1 MFIKR
6 TRRTLRGK
14 TYTNH
19 LLVESVATERGP
31 RHRVVCSL
39 GSLSPAPK
47 AQWLKLAH
55 HLQESLG
62 GQESFLEHSGEQ
74 QALVQKATLAAK
86 GKGQRNAGKDIHID
100 LEQLEVEEARQA
112 GAVHVGHQIWQRLGL
127 DQILAEIGFSHKAC
141 LLTQLMTLNRLIEPS
156 SELAMSEWVRRSA
169 LADILKQDFA
179 ELNKDRLYR
188 NMDRL
193 YGQRGPIEAALRAK
207 EKTLFSL
214 QESILLYDLTS
225 TYFEGL
231 CLSNPKAK
239 LGYSRDKR
247 PDCKQVV
254 VGLVLDGEGFPKAH
268 EIFAG
273 NRSDSTTVGDM
284 LAVLQKRVGKA
295 KDATVVVDRGM
306 ANPENLASIRAAGYH
321 WLVAAPQPERVCY
334 FDQYEEQAGWQEIVR
349 EASPRNEGRH
359 KVRVLVK
366 PAHSPDDSQSV
377 ALCWSEG
384 RTQKDRAI
392 RQKQEIRFLADIEKL
407 AKRIALGRLRTLAK
421 IYEAIGRLKERYP
434 RVARY
439 YELAYDQQQSELSC
453 TQDLQRKQKAESLDG
468 SYLLKSSRNDL
479 SAEDIW
485 RTYVLLS
492 RVEAAFRAMK
502 SPLCERPIFHHLER
516 RVETHIFLCV
526 LAYHLLVCIERAFL
540 DQGIHTSWE
549 TLRTRLS
556 THQVVT
562 VRLPS
567 TDGRVFSIRRDT
579 RPEQI
584 HRDIYRVLRIPER
597 ILSPIKRWDQN
608 SH

>member
-1 MFIKR
+1 LFIKR
-6 TRRTLRGK
+6 TKRTLHGK

-31 RHRVVCSL
+31 RHRVICSL
-39 GSLSPAPK
+39 GSLGPAPK

-55 HLQESLG
+55 HLQESLS

-86 GKGQRNAGKDIHID
+86 AKKQPSAGKDIHID
-100 LEQLEVEEARQA
+100 LEQVEVEEARQA

-127 DQILAEIGFSHKAC
+127 DQILAEVGFGHKTC
-141 LLTQLMTLNRLIEPS
+141 LLTQVMTLNRLIEPS
-156 SELAMSEWVRRSA
+156 SELAMSEWVGRSA

-179 ELNKDRLYR
+179 GLNEDRLYR

-193 YGQRGPIEAALRAK
+193 YGKRGPIEAALCAK
-207 EKTLFSL
+207 EKSLFSL
-214 QESILLYDLTS
+214 KESILLYDLTS

-231 CLSNPKAK
+231 CLSNPKAT
-239 LGYSRDKR
+239 LGYSRDSR

-273 NRSDSTTVGDM
+273 NRSDSTTVGEM
-284 LAVLQKRVGKA
+284 LAVLQKRVGKT

-306 ANPENLASIRAAGYH
+306 ANPENLATIRAAGYH

-349 EASPRNEGRH
+349 EASPRNEGQH

-366 PAHSPDDSQSV
+366 PAQSPDGSQSI

-392 RQKQEIRFLADIEKL
+392 RQKQEIRFLADMEKL
-407 AKRIALGRLRTLAK
+407 GKRIALGRLRTAAK

-439 YELAYDQQQSELSC
+439 YDLAYDQQQSELSC
-453 TQDLQRKQKAESLDG
+453 TEDLERKQKAESLDG
-468 SYLLKSSRNDL
+468 SYLIKSSRNNL
-479 SAEDIW
+479 GAEDIW

-549 TLRTRLS
+549 TLRTQLS

-562 VRLPS
+562 VRLPT
-567 TDGRVFSIRRDT
+567 TDGRAFTIRRDT
-579 RPEQI
+579 RPEQT

-597 ILSPIKRWDQN
+597 ILSPIKRWDPK
-608 SH
+608 

>member
-6 TRRTLRGK
+6 TKRTLRGK

-39 GSLSPAPK
+39 GSLGPAPK

-62 GQESFLEHSGEQ
+62 GQESFLEHSAEE
-74 QALVQKATLAAK
+74 QALAQKASLATK
-86 GKGQRNAGKDIHID
+86 SKKQRGAGKDIHVD
-100 LEQLEVEEARQA
+100 LEQVEVEEARQA

-127 DQILAEIGFSHKAC
+127 DQILAAVGFSHKTC

-156 SELAMSEWVRRSA
+156 SELAMSEWVGRSA
-169 LADILKQDFA
+169 LADILKQDFTG
-179 ELNKDRLYR
+179 LNKDRLYR

-193 YGQRGPIEAALRAK
+193 YGKRGPIEAALCAK
-207 EKTLFSL
+207 EKSLFSL
-214 QESILLYDLTS
+214 KESILLYDLTS

-239 LGYSRDKR
+239 RGYSRDSR

-254 VGLVLDGEGFPKAH
+254 VGLVLDAEGFPKAH

-273 NRSDSTTVGDM
+273 NRNDSTTVGDM
-284 LAVLQKRVGKA
+284 LAVLQARVGKT

-306 ANPENLASIRAAGYH
+306 AKPENLATIRAAGYH

-334 FDQYEEQAGWQEIVR
+334 FDQYEQQAGWQEIVR
-349 EASPRNEGRH
+349 EPSARNEGQH

-366 PAHSPDDSQSV
+366 PAQSPDNSQSI

-392 RQKQEIRFLADIEKL
+392 RQKHEVRFLADTEKL
-407 AKRIALGRLRTLAK
+407 AKRIALGRLRTSAK

-453 TQDLQRKQKAESLDG
+453 SEDLERKQKAESLDG

-485 RTYVLLS
+485 RTYMLLS
-492 RVEAAFRAMK
+492 RVEAAFRAIK

-549 TLRTRLS
+549 TLRVQLS

-562 VRLPS
+562 VRLPT
-567 TDGRVFSIRRDT
+567 TDGRVFTIRRDT

-584 HRDIYRVLRIPER
+584 HRDIYQVLRIPER
-597 ILSPIKRWDQN
+597 ILSPIKRWAPK
-608 SH
+608 

>member
-1 MFIKR
+1 VFIKR
-6 TRRTLRGK
+6 TKRTFRGK

-39 GSLSPAPK
+39 GSLTPAPK
-47 AQWLKLAH
+47 AQWLKLAR
-55 HLQESLG
+55 HLEQSLG
-62 GQESFLEHSGEQ
+62 GQQDLLESSGDE
-74 QALVQKATLAAK
+74 QALVQKAAVAATE
-86 GKGQRNAGKDIHID
+86 GKKKRNAGGDVN
-100 LEQLEVEEARQA
+100 LEEVEVEEAREA

-127 DQILAEIGFSHKAC
+127 DQILSEVGFSHKTS
-141 LLTQLMTLNRLIEPS
+141 LLSQVMTLNRLIEPS
-156 SELAMSEWVRRSA
+156 SELAMSEWVWRSA

-179 ELNKDRLYR
+179 GLNKDRLYR

-193 YGQRGPIEAALRAK
+193 YGKRGPIEAALWAK
-207 EKTLFSL
+207 EKSLFSL
-214 QESILLYDLTS
+214 KESILLYDLTS

-239 LGYSRDKR
+239 LGYSRDSR

-273 NRSDSTTVGDM
+273 NRSDSTTVVDM
-284 LAVLQKRVGKA
+284 LAVLQKRVGKT

-306 ANPENLASIRAAGYH
+306 AKPENLAAIKAAGYH
-321 WLVAAPQPERVCY
+321 WLVAAAQPERVNY

-349 EASPRNEGRH
+349 EPSPRNEGQH

-366 PAHSPDDSQSV
+366 PAQSPDGSQSI

-392 RQKQEIRFLADIEKL
+392 RQKQEVRFLADVEKL
-407 AKRIALGRLRTLAK
+407 AKRVALGRLRTAAK

-439 YELAYDQQQSELSC
+439 YELDYDEQQSQLTWRE
-453 TQDLQRKQKAESLDG
+453 DLQRKQKAESLDG

-479 SAEDIW
+479 SAEEIW
-485 RTYVLLS
+485 RTYILLS
-492 RVEAAFRAMK
+492 RVEAAFHAMK

-540 DQGIHTSWE
+540 EQGIHTSWE
-549 TLRTRLS
+549 TLRRQLS

-562 VRLPS
+562 VRIPIA
-567 TDGRVFSIRRDT
+567 DGRLLCLRRDT
-579 RPEQI
+579 RPEPI
-584 HRDIYRVLRIPER
+584 HCDIYRVLRIPER
-597 ILSPIKRWDQN
+597 IVSPIKKWTQN

>member
-1 MFIKR
+1 LFIKR
-6 TRRTLRGK
+6 TKRTLRGK

-39 GSLSPAPK
+39 GSLAPAPK

-55 HLQESLG
+55 HLQECLG
-62 GQESFLEHSGEQ
+62 GQESLLEHSAQE
-74 QALVQKATLAAK
+74 QALVQKATLVTK
-86 GKGQRNAGKDIHID
+86 GKKKRNAGGDININ
-100 LEQLEVEEARQA
+100 LEEVEVEEARQA

-127 DQILAEIGFSHKAC
+127 DEILAEAGFGHNTR
-141 LLTQLMTLNRLIEPS
+141 LLTQVMTLNRLIEPC
-156 SELAMSEWVRRSA
+156 SELAMSQWVGRSA
-169 LADILKQDFA
+169 LGDLLKEEFS
-179 ELNKDRLYR
+179 ELNEDRLYR

-193 YGQRGPIEAALRAK
+193 YGKRGPIEAALSAK
-207 EKTLFSL
+207 EKSLFSL
-214 QESILLYDLTS
+214 KDSILLYDLTS

-231 CLSNPKAK
+231 CLANPKAK
-239 LGYSRDKR
+239 RGYSRDSR

-273 NRSDSTTVGDM
+273 NRSDSTTVADM
-284 LAVLQKRVGKA
+284 LAILQKRVGKT

-306 ANPENLASIRAAGYH
+306 ANPENLATIQAAGYH

-334 FDQYEEQAGWQEIVR
+334 FEQFEEQEGWQEIVR
-349 EASPRNEGRH
+349 EPSPRNEGQQ
-359 KVRVLVK
+359 KVRVLIK
-366 PAHSPDDSQSV
+366 PAQSPDGSQSI

-392 RQKQEIRFLADIEKL
+392 RQKQEVRFLADTEKL
-407 AKRIALGRLRTLAK
+407 AKRIALGRLRTAAK

-439 YELAYDQQQSELSC
+439 YHMAYEEQKSELSC
-453 TQDLQRKQKAESLDG
+453 REDLQRKQKAESLDG
-468 SYLLKSSRNDL
+468 SYLLKSSRSDL
-479 SAEDIW
+479 RTEDIW
-485 RTYVLLS
+485 RTYVLLT

-540 DQGIHTSWE
+540 EQGIHTSWE
-549 TLRTRLS
+549 TLRSQLS

-562 VRLPS
+562 VRLPT
-567 TDGRVFSIRRDT
+567 TDGRVLTIRRDT

-584 HRDIYRVLRIPER
+584 HRDIYRVLRVPER
-597 ILSPIKRWDQN
+597 ILSPIKRWTQN

>member
-6 TRRTLRGK
+6 TKRTLRGK

-31 RHRVVCSL
+31 RHQVICSL
-39 GSLSPAPK
+39 GSLGPAPK

-55 HLQESLG
+55 HLQDSLG
-62 GQESFLEHSGEQ
+62 GQESFLEHSAEE
-74 QALVQKATLAAK
+74 QALFQKATLAAE
-86 GKGQRNAGKDIHID
+86 GKKKRNAGKNIHID
-100 LEQLEVEEARQA
+100 LEEVEIEEARQA

-127 DQILAEIGFSHKAC
+127 DQILAGVGFSHKTC
-141 LLTQLMTLNRLIEPS
+141 LLSQLMTLNRLIEPS
-156 SELAMSEWVRRSA
+156 SELAMSEWVARSA
-169 LADILKQDFA
+169 LGDILKEDFSQ
-179 ELNKDRLYR
+179 LNEDRLYR

-193 YGQRGPIEAALRAK
+193 YAKRGPIEAALCAK
-207 EKTLFSL
+207 EKALFSL
-214 QESILLYDLTS
+214 KESILLYDLTS

-231 CLSNPKAK
+231 SLSNPKAK
-239 LGYSRDKR
+239 RGYSRDSR

-254 VGLVLDGEGFPKAH
+254 VGLVLDGDGFPKAH

-273 NRSDSTTVGDM
+273 NRSDSTTVGEM
-284 LAVLQKRVGKA
+284 LAVLQKRVGKT

-306 ANPENLASIRAAGYH
+306 ANPENLATIKAAGYH

-349 EASPRNEGRH
+349 EPSPRNEGQH

-366 PAHSPDDSQSV
+366 PAQSSDGSQSI

-392 RQKQEIRFLADIEKL
+392 RQKQEVRFLADIEKL
-407 AKRIALGRLRTLAK
+407 AKRIALGRLRTAAK

-439 YELAYDQQQSELSC
+439 YHIAYDEPQSELSFSE
-453 TQDLQRKQKAESLDG
+453 DVERKQKAESLDG
-468 SYLLKSSRNDL
+468 SYLLKSSRSDL

-502 SPLCERPIFHHLER
+502 SPLCERPIFHRLER

-549 TLRTRLS
+549 TLRSQLS

-562 VRLPS
+562 VRLPT
-567 TDGRVFSIRRDT
+567 TDGRAFTIRRDT

-584 HRDIYRVLRIPER
+584 HRDIYRVLHVPER
-597 ILSPIKRWDQN
+597 ILSPIMRWTQN

>member
-6 TRRTLRGK
+6 TQRTLRGK

-31 RHRVVCSL
+31 RHRVICSL
-39 GSLSPAPK
+39 GSLGPAPK

-55 HLQESLG
+55 HLQNSLG
-62 GQESFLEHSGEQ
+62 GQESFLEHSAEE

-86 GKGQRNAGKDIHID
+86 GRKERNAGNDIGID
-100 LEQLEVEEARQA
+100 LEKVEVEEARQA
-112 GAVHVGHQIWQRLGL
+112 GTVHVGHQFWQRLGL
-127 DQILAEIGFSHKAC
+127 DQILAEVGFSRKTR
-141 LLTQLMTLNRLIEPS
+141 LLTQVMTLNRLIEPS
-156 SELAMSEWVRRSA
+156 SELAMSEWVTRSA
-169 LADILKQDFA
+169 LSDILKEDFSQ
-179 ELNKDRLYR
+179 LNEDRLYR

-193 YGQRGPIEAALRAK
+193 YSKRGQIEAALCAK
-207 EKTLFSL
+207 EKSLFSL

-239 LGYSRDKR
+239 RGYSRDNR

-254 VGLVLDGEGFPKAH
+254 VGLVLDAEGFPRAH

-273 NRSDSTTVGDM
+273 NRSDSTTVADM
-284 LAVLQKRVGKA
+284 LAVLQKRVGKS

-306 ANPENLASIRAAGYH
+306 ANPENLATIQAAGYH
-321 WLVAAPQPERVCY
+321 WLVAAAQPERVCY
-334 FDQYEEQAGWQEIVR
+334 FDQYEEQTGWQEIVR
-349 EASPRNEGRH
+349 EPSPRNEGQR

-366 PAHSPDDSQSV
+366 PAESPDGSQSI

-392 RQKQEIRFLADIEKL
+392 RQKHEVRFLADSEKL
-407 AKRIALGRLRTLAK
+407 AKRIALGRLRTTAK

-439 YELAYDQQQSELSC
+439 YQLAYDEQQGQLSC
-453 TQDLQRKQKAESLDG
+453 REDLERKQRAQSLDG
-468 SYLLKSSRNDL
+468 SYLLKSSRSNL
-479 SAEDIW
+479 GVEDIW
-485 RTYVLLS
+485 RTYILLS

-540 DQGIHTSWE
+540 EQGIHTSWE
-549 TLRTRLS
+549 TLRRQLS

-562 VRLPS
+562 VRLPT
-567 TDGRVFSIRRDT
+567 TDGRAFTIRRDT

-584 HRDIYRVLRIPER
+584 HRDIYRVLRVPDR
-597 ILSPIKRWDQN
+597 ILSPIMRWTQN

>member
-1 MFIKR
+1 VFIKR
-6 TRRTLRGK
+6 TKRTFHGK

-39 GSLSPAPK
+39 GSLAPAPK

-55 HLQESLG
+55 HLQQSLG
-62 GQESFLEHSGEQ
+62 GQQELLEPSVDE
-74 QALVQKATLAAK
+74 QALVQRAAVAATE
-86 GKGQRNAGKDIHID
+86 GKKMRNAGGE
-100 LEQLEVEEARQA
+100 LNVEEVEVEEAREA

-127 DQILAEIGFSHKAC
+127 DQILSQASFSPKTC
-141 LLTQLMTLNRLIEPS
+141 LLTQVMTLNRLIEPS
-156 SELAMSEWVRRSA
+156 SELAMSQWVRRSA

-179 ELNKDRLYR
+179 GLNKDRLYR

-193 YGQRGPIEAALRAK
+193 YGKRGPIEAALRAK
-207 EKTLFSL
+207 EKSLFSL
-214 QESILLYDLTS
+214 KESILLYDLTS

-231 CLSNPKAK
+231 CLSNAKAK
-239 LGYSRDKR
+239 RGYSRDSR

-273 NRSDSTTVGDM
+273 NRSDSTTVADM
-284 LAVLQKRVGKA
+284 IAVLQKRVGKTQ
-295 KDATVVVDRGM
+295 DATVVVDRGM
-306 ANPENLASIRAAGYH
+306 AKSENLAAIQAAGYH
-321 WLVAAPQPERVCY
+321 WLVAAAQPERISY

-349 EASPRNEGRH
+349 EPSPRNEGQH
-359 KVRVLVK
+359 KMRVLVK
-366 PAHSPDDSQSV
+366 PAQSPDGSQSI

-392 RQKQEIRFLADIEKL
+392 RQKQEARFLADTEKL
-407 AKRIALGRLRTLAK
+407 AKRITQGRLQSTSK

-439 YELAYDQQQSELSC
+439 YELAYDEQQCQFSC
-453 TQDLQRKQKAESLDG
+453 LEDLQRKQKAESLDG
-468 SYLLKSSRNDL
+468 SYLLKSSRDDL
-479 SAEDIW
+479 SAEEIW
-485 RTYVLLS
+485 RTYILLS
-492 RVEAAFRAMK
+492 RVEAAFRAIK
-502 SPLCERPIFHHLER
+502 SPLRERPIFHHLER

-540 DQGIHTSWE
+540 DEGIHTSWE
-549 TLRTRLS
+549 TLRSQLS

-562 VRLPS
+562 VRLP
-567 TDGRVFSIRRDT
+567 TTNGRTLTVRRDT

-584 HRDIYRVLRIPER
+584 HRDIYRVLRMPER
-597 ILSPIKRWDQN
+597 ILSPIKRWSQN